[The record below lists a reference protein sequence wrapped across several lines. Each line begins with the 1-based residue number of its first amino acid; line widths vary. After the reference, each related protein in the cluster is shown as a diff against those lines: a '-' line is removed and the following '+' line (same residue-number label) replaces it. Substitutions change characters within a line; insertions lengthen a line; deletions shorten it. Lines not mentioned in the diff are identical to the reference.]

1 MEEDVAKT
9 KNSRFILGVVLAFI
23 GAMVAT
29 IPWVVVYVYFNLM
42 WSPLAIII
50 AIGAF
55 LGYKISKA
63 TIDEKLPIVI
73 VNVSLISITVST
85 LVIIPLL
92 LISQEGLE
100 MSIENLKFIYGY
112 DEFKSVIIQ
121 DYIISLVFTILGISG
136 TVVSLNNQIKG
147 GIAQKD
153 IKTINNSQNLVKEE
167 SLKKVKDVFIKY
179 NSIDE
184 MHKID
189 KTEILNEIEDTEK
202 VKAFNYLR
210 KSGIIKKSKGKYYYS
225 EEAEKSPK
233 QVNKQTNKITLIIII
248 VIVIIM
254 CIPIF
259 IEVSDENNNISQS
272 ETIIQEISGTDMK
285 IQLTNDFELLT
296 DEEINYLQGTD
307 ASDWYE
313 FIAMDSLGTK
323 VIYCYKIDKEEL
335 GEEITPRE
343 YLEYVFYGLENVE
356 FETREISGFNLEVA
370 KFTYEYEEEQ
380 YVEQYAIYE
389 QDDEFICIDL
399 AYLATNNLSLD
410 EIII

>member
-1 MEEDVAKT
+1 MEEDVVKT
-9 KNSRFILGVVLAFI
+9 KNNRFILGVVLAFI

-29 IPWVVVYVYFNLM
+29 IPWVVAYVHFNLM
-42 WSPLAIII
+42 WSALAIII

-63 TIDEKLPIVI
+63 TIDKKLPIVI
-73 VNVSLISITVST
+73 IIVSLISITIST

-100 MSIENLKFIYGY
+100 MSIENLKFLYGY
-112 DEFKSVIIQ
+112 DEFKSAIIQ

-136 TVVSLNNQIKG
+136 TVASLNNQIKG
-147 GIAQKD
+147 GVAQKD
-153 IKTINNSQNLVKEE
+153 IKIMNNSQNLVKEE
-167 SLKKVKDVFIKY
+167 SLKKVKDAFIKY
-179 NSIDE
+179 NAIDE

-202 VKAFNYLR
+202 VTAFNYL
-210 KSGIIKKSKGKYYYS
+210 KNSGIIKKSKGKYYYS
-225 EEAEKSPK
+225 EEAEKNPK

-248 VIVIIM
+248 AIVIIM

-259 IEVSDENNNISQS
+259 IEISDENNNLSQS
-272 ETIIQEISGTDMK
+272 ETITQEISGTDMK

-296 DEEINYLQGTD
+296 DEEIDYIQGTG
-307 ASDWYE
+307 ASDLYE

-323 VIYCYKIDKEEL
+323 AIYCYKIDQTEF

-343 YLEYVFYGLENVE
+343 YLEYVFEGLENIE
-356 FETREISGFNLEVA
+356 LETREISGFNLEVA
-370 KFTYEYEEEQ
+370 KYTYEYEEDQYIEQ
-380 YVEQYAIYE
+380 CAIYE
-389 QDDEFICIDL
+389 QDNEFICIDL
-399 AYLATNNLSLD
+399 VYLATNNLSLD
-410 EIII
+410 EIIK